1 MIVTRIDLIP
11 AEAIS
16 ADIYF
21 RLINRSPRAKTNSC
35 YFYSTINLLPPP
47 MPYIYRAATH
57 LVGIVGLIIRIK
69 NTVYL
74 YLLAYLSFSKQNL
87 LAKMLSRLGRKRL
100 TSIFSAGHPREPS
113 IKNIAQ
119 LINMS
124 RSSSKY
130 HARDEQID

>member
-35 YFYSTINLLPPP
+35 YFYSTTILPPP

-57 LVGIVGLIIRIK
+57 LVGIVGLNNK
-69 NTVYL
+69 NQKYG
-74 YLLAYLSFSKQNL
+74 LSISFGLSLFFQAKSSSQDAKQ
-87 LAKMLSRLGRKRL
+87 ARKEAINIHIQRRP
-100 TSIFSAGHPREPS
+100 HPREPS
-113 IKNIAQ
+113 VKNIAQ